1 MEMTPVDSIQRP
13 FITKG
18 EGPSHPETE
27 IIAFV
32 IYMLKNI
39 ENKLPVIQWFAVLYR
54 RQVLYRGFF
63 TGPTHK
69 VLSIEDGKQN
79 PY

>member
-27 IIAFV
+27 IIEFV

-39 ENKLPVIQWFAVLYR
+39 ENKLPVIQ
-54 RQVLYRGFF
+54 
-63 TGPTHK
+63 
-69 VLSIEDGKQN
+69 
-79 PY
+79 